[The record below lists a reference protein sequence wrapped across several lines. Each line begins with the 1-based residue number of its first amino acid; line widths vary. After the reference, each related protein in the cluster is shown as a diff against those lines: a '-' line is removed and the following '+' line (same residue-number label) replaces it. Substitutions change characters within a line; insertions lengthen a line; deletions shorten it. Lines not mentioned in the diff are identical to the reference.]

1 MKTRI
6 FTFLGLFAIGLV
18 GINPLAHAQVL
29 QLVRSIP
36 AASAVLG
43 SHSHGFYVRFNRPV
57 DHIRSQL
64 SITENG
70 KVFATLLCLQ
80 IPQLPR
86 KIGGLIFCP
95 APRRAQ
101 YPREG
106 LGTSCRMQ
114 ILARPQSEMSNSSA
128 IFCIGFDHTRS
139 KSSRRV
145 NIRMPRSITPLCH
158 AAQHL
163 PATHSGIDWALVES
177 NGFYGQ
183 KSALKAR
190 ALPTSAPHSTPIA
203 VQEKCCISH

>member
-70 KVFATLLCLQ
+70 KVFATLHL
-80 IPQLPR
+80 
-86 KIGGLIFCP
+86 
-95 APRRAQ
+95 
-101 YPREG
+101 
-106 LGTSCRMQ
+106 
-114 ILARPQSEMSNSSA
+114 LADSA
-128 IFCIGFDHTRS
+128 ADVLF
-139 KSSRRV
+139 
-145 NIRMPRSITPLCH
+145 
-158 AAQHL
+158 
-163 PATHSGIDWALVES
+163 
-177 NGFYGQ
+177 
-183 KSALKAR
+183 AR
-190 ALPTSAPHSTPIA
+190 APDLWPGHYQLYWVVRALDGAEVLQGDIPFTVGS
-203 VQEKCCISH
+203 